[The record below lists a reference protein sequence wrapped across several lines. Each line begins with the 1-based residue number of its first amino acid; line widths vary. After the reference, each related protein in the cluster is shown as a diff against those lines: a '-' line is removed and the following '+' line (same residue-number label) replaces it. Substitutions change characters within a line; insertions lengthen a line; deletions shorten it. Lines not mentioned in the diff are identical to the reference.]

1 MRRASMIGT
10 TALAAGSLALLAGSA
25 TAAPTVRISGALTDG
40 STVTAVVRGGKAK
53 STQWQRCPTAL
64 RAGTCARPQRI
75 GTRPRLALAGRTGQ
89 RIRVVVT
96 LRGSAKRVA
105 SGWRTVAATPAPPAP
120 APAPTPTPAPRAGS
134 SRENPVPL
142 GQAQGL
148 SDGWTMKV
156 LSFTPDAT
164 AAVLA
169 ENMFNDPPVAGSQFS
184 IARVEATNTAT
195 SPGSFGG
202 TFRLRAVG
210 PSNVTFTT
218 FNNSCGV
225 IPDPISTTQVFPGG
239 VIAGNVCWEVPTS
252 DVGGLVMYDA
262 DAISS
267 SSWTY
272 FALR

>member
-1 MRRASMIGT
+1 MMVGITG
-10 TALAAGSLALLAGSA
+10 LAAGSLALVAGTA
-25 TAAPTVRISGALTDG
+25 TAAPTVRISGSLTDG
-40 STVTAVVRGGKAK
+40 STVTAVVRGGKAR
-53 STQWQRCPTAL
+53 STLWQRCPTAV
-64 RAGTCARPQRI
+64 RAGKCTKPQRI
-75 GTRPRLALAGRTGQ
+75 GTRPKLALVGRAGQ
-89 RIRVVVT
+89 RIRAVVT
-96 LRGSAKRVA
+96 LRDSSKRVA
-105 SGWRTVAATPAPPAP
+105 SGWRTVAAAPAPPAP
-120 APAPTPTPAPRAGS
+120 APAPAPAPRAGS

-169 ENMFNDPPVAGSQFS
+169 ENMFNDPPAAGTQFS
-184 IARVEATNTAT
+184 IARVEATNTST

-202 TFRLRAVG
+202 SFRLRAVG

-225 IPDPISTTQVFPGG
+225 IPDPISSTQVFPGG
-239 VIAGNVCWEVPTS
+239 VIAGNVCWQVPTT
-252 DVGGLVMYDA
+252 DVAGLVMYDA